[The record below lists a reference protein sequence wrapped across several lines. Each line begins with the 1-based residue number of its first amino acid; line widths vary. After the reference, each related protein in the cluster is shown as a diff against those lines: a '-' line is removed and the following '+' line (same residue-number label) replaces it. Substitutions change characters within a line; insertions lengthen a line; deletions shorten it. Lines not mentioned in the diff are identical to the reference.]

1 MILPQSVM
9 LGTTFPLM
17 TAGILRLSPRNP
29 GSRIALFYF
38 LNSIGAVGGVLAAAF
53 ILVPAFG
60 LPGALLTA
68 GLLNIAVALGAYA
81 CAKGAPTTPVV
92 DSERPMLAEDTPR
105 LRRMLLVVAALTG
118 LSSFIYEIAWIR
130 MLSLVI
136 GASTDAFELM
146 LAAFIL
152 GLALG
157 GLWVRKRIDRFRN
170 LIRTLA
176 IVQVL
181 MGILAVG
188 TLPIYHATFDVLAW
202 FMQSLSRSDNGYVL
216 YNLVS
221 HVIALA
227 VMLPATFLAGMT
239 LPLITTALM
248 RSRQGEKAI
257 GFVYAANTFGA
268 IAGIII
274 AVHFALPVLGL
285 KGALLLGA
293 AVDVGLAFVLIGG
306 DRLTAAQRSAWAWAL
321 AGAASLAGVALFV
334 PVDAERMAAGVY
346 RFGATRLGEKSEI
359 VYHAV
364 GKTANIDFVRGPRQ
378 TSIRTNGKVDASIA
392 LDPTSPSEDEYTMT
406 LTGILPLVY
415 RPDAQHAAVIGF
427 GSGMTTATLLG
438 SHLLKRVD
446 TIEIE
451 PRMIEG
457 ARHFGEKVEIAFVDP
472 RSRIVIDDAKSYFAR
487 SSLRY
492 DIIVSEP
499 SNPWVSGVASL
510 FTVEFYQR
518 VRRQL
523 TPDGLFVQW
532 IQAYEFSD
540 ALLATILRA
549 LDSEFGD
556 YAVYASNAG
565 DMIIVASEKRLPPPS
580 DAFSRLPGLRPELQR
595 LSMMSL
601 DEIEARRISGA
612 SSVRSILA
620 KVRPALNSDYYPL
633 VDLGAPRARFV
644 GGRAKA
650 LLDLPLAPVPVVEM
664 IENRTHLFPER
675 LASEAAPGDRRM
687 AIVDARATAAW
698 LINGTQPPERLG
710 VPRNVGVVRS
720 ILWNCALVPPGAY
733 VSSLM
738 REVAAFVN
746 PHLSPAEAG
755 KLWSAVRTSP
765 CVHRLTPEEAQWL
778 DLYEAVGARDASRMA
793 SIGAKLV
800 ASGEALRPEMR
811 GYALIAGATGM
822 LASGDAKSAGELLD
836 TGLKRLPKQA
846 ANESLFVLLQGR
858 TGLIDPQS
866 VAMEGNLR

>member
-1 MILPQSVM
+1 
-9 LGTTFPLM
+9 
-17 TAGILRLSPRNP
+17 
-29 GSRIALFYF
+29 
-38 LNSIGAVGGVLAAAF
+38 
-53 ILVPAFG
+53 
-60 LPGALLTA
+60 
-68 GLLNIAVALGAYA
+68 
-81 CAKGAPTTPVV
+81 
-92 DSERPMLAEDTPR
+92 
-105 LRRMLLVVAALTG
+105 
-118 LSSFIYEIAWIR
+118 
-130 MLSLVI
+130 
-136 GASTDAFELM
+136 M

-181 MGILAVG
+181 MGILAVA
-188 TLPIYHATFDVLAW
+188 TLPLYHATFDVLAW

-580 DAFSRLPGLRPELQR
+580 DAFSRLPRPAPRVAATQY
-595 LSMMSL
+595 
-601 DEIEARRISGA
+601 DVARRDRGTPHLGRVVRTLDPREGAPGPQLRLLPSGRSWGTA
-612 SSVRSILA
+612 CAVRGGEGQ
-620 KVRPALNSDYYPL
+620 
-633 VDLGAPRARFV
+633 GAPRPAAGAGAGGGDDREPDALVSRAARERSSA
-644 GGRAKA
+644 GRPA
-650 LLDLPLAPVPVVEM
+650 
-664 IENRTHLFPER
+664 H
-675 LASEAAPGDRRM
+675 GDRR
-687 AIVDARATAAW
+687 RASHGCVAHQRNAA
-698 LINGTQPPERLG
+698 
-710 VPRNVGVVRS
+710 
-720 ILWNCALVPPGAY
+720 A
-733 VSSLM
+733 
-738 REVAAFVN
+738 
-746 PHLSPAEAG
+746 
-755 KLWSAVRTSP
+755 
-765 CVHRLTPEEAQWL
+765 
-778 DLYEAVGARDASRMA
+778 
-793 SIGAKLV
+793 
-800 ASGEALRPEMR
+800 
-811 GYALIAGATGM
+811 
-822 LASGDAKSAGELLD
+822 
-836 TGLKRLPKQA
+836 
-846 ANESLFVLLQGR
+846 
-858 TGLIDPQS
+858 
-866 VAMEGNLR
+866 